1 MRAVASS
8 ARTELTTVRDAL
20 ADAEQAS
27 ATVRDA
33 LAAAEQATAT
43 ERAARA
49 AAERRADD
57 EARLGARA
65 AARATVLDARARR
78 LEAGALAPPAGAS
91 WLAGGE
97 GDAAH
102 LDSAA
107 GAREMRTFLLRF
119 CAASQKPENAPGAAA
134 AAPTS
139 PARSDG
145 LRHAAEATSPA
156 VVRVS

>member
-1 MRAVASS
+1 M
-8 ARTELTTVRDAL
+8 RDAL
-20 ADAEQAS
+20 AGAE
-27 ATVRDA
+27 R
-33 LAAAEQATAT
+33 ATAT

-65 AARATVLDARARR
+65 AARATMLDARARR
-78 LEAGALAPPAGAS
+78 LEAVALAPPAGAG
-91 WLAGGE
+91 WLSGGE
-97 GDAAH
+97 GDAAR

-119 CAASQKPENAPGAAA
+119 CAASQKPDDAASGAV
-134 AAPTS
+134 AAPASS

-145 LRHAAEATSPA
+145 PRHAAEATSPA